1 MQSYPFLESKARII
15 HIIEAWTQE
24 YALSYHSDFFL
35 FVYPERCFKNFFLG
49 ITTR

>member
-24 YALSYHSDFFL
+24 YALSYHSDFF
-35 FVYPERCFKNFFLG
+35 FFDPERCFKIFFLG

>member
-24 YALSYHSDFFL
+24 YALSYHSDFF
-35 FVYPERCFKNFFLG
+35 FFFILKDALKFFF
-49 ITTR
+49 